1 MTPCPLL
8 VCPRHG
14 SALPFNRQGSLWR
27 FLTRLFFGRKKEV
40 VKLTHMLFADDTLVF
55 CNDFEE
61 KNAIF
66 ELDFAVF

>member
-1 MTPCPLL
+1 MLSLL
-8 VCPRHG
+8 IDKAAFG
-14 SALPFNRQGSLWR
+14 GFLPDFSLE
-27 FLTRLFFGRKKEV
+27 GRREEV